1 MAIDPLLPLST
12 VEAMIRATAE
22 GVTRGVLAAC
32 AVDETVATTP
42 LALGTGPQIWDGTS
56 DILDSSDNQIGYL
69 TGWLKDDQVIEI
81 AEFDTLAH
89 FQTFI
94 TGPFTFHGLTST
106 SDEPY
111 DKIKA
116 LEGGWASSGPRGW
129 GLLVGNHEAGLSATA
144 AGGLFEAL
152 SGTVAWFS
160 LVQSTKSV
168 GFLYR
173 QVDSTSSTTRIFDQ
187 WFLSSTYALP
197 NTADVVVST
206 ISAPANFAAAV
217 AYVAASVGGTP
228 TWTVQ
233 KFRWHIR
240 PTSVAATP

>member
-12 VEAMIRATAE
+12 VEALIRATAE

-32 AVDETVATTP
+32 AVEETVAEP
-42 LALGTGPQIWDGTS
+42 LPALGTGPQIWDGEGN
-56 DILDSSDNQIGYL
+56 ILDSSDNQIGYL
-69 TGWLKDDQVIEI
+69 TGWLKGDQVIEI

-94 TGPFTFHGLTST
+94 SGPFKFNGLTST
-106 SDEPY
+106 SDQPY

-129 GLLVGNHEAGLSATA
+129 GLLVGTHEAGLSAATA
-144 AGGLFEAL
+144 EGLFEAL
-152 SGTVAWFS
+152 SGTVTWFK

-173 QVDSTSSTTRIFDQ
+173 QVDSTSATTRIFDQ
-187 WFLSSTYALP
+187 WFLSSTYTLP
-197 NTADVVVST
+197 STADVDVST
-206 ISAPANFAAAV
+206 ITAPANFAAAV